1 MEVGGSSIRSLTEQC
16 VFSSVQLMFCVC
28 SLSVPPGS
36 LESIPR
42 HDLEQRL
49 RSSMIMVEALVQQ
62 LSAARAQG
70 APAAA
75 APSNLREKLVQTD
88 HTELSQVR
96 TKNECRTSPLSKC
109 IVFLMQL
116 NFLRVAIS
124 HMNDISRQSL
134 MDGLCRDCF

>member
-1 MEVGGSSIRSLTEQC
+1 M
-16 VFSSVQLMFCVC
+16 
-28 SLSVPPGS
+28 PPGS

-96 TKNECRTSPLSKC
+96 TQNEYRTSPLSKC
-109 IVFLMQL
+109 TVFLMQL

-124 HMNDISRQSL
+124 HMNDISRQNL
-134 MDGLCRDCF
+134 IDGLCRDCFYTSFML